1 MSVVTDNSA
10 ETLFQRVLQL
20 GGSELDRFVERVL
33 SLQAQRHQTPLL
45 PLDNIPLRFH
55 SDLQLLQHLSN
66 QTLVRI
72 IESDIDAPK
81 QALYA
86 SLLEENSYRDLS
98 PSEQEQLA
106 ILREEA
112 DLLMFRRAYAALILK
127 ERSLI

>member
-1 MSVVTDNSA
+1 M
-10 ETLFQRVLQL
+10 RK
-20 GGSELDRFVERVL
+20 VERVL

-127 ERSLI
+127 ERGKP